1 MGTYSDGNLFVVYDI
16 RRQVFPTAPSPT
28 TTHLMVC
35 ILFDKFWVQMTTTE
49 EMLFSKMWSH
59 LQELLDHELLH
70 CHFTCDVPQGHQ
82 TGIRRFPADT
92 IPYQFTF
99 LYILSYFFVSQFLL
113 TCKLLIFSHS
123 LNQALCPA
131 AAAKLL
137 RLQVII
143 YRMFSVLIG
152 VISLFFWNLRLL
164 IINFKTE
171 VRKDNLFL
179 KFQKQL
185 YFEREVNFMKE

>member
-1 MGTYSDGNLFVVYDI
+1 MGTYSDGNLFVVYEI

-35 ILFDKFWVQMTTTE
+35 ILFDKLWVQMTTTG

-70 CHFTCDVPQGHQ
+70 RHFTCDVPQGHQ

-99 LYILSYFFVSQFLL
+99 LYILSYFLCHNFYSLVSCWFLV
-113 TCKLLIFSHS
+113 IHWIRGR
-123 LNQALCPA
+123 ALCPA

-137 RLQVII
+137 RLQVTVC
-143 YRMFSVLIG
+143 RMFSVLIRS
-152 VISLFFWNLRLL
+152 VFSLFF
-164 IINFKTE
+164 
-171 VRKDNLFL
+171 L
-179 KFQKQL
+179 KPTF
-185 YFEREVNFMKE
+185 V